1 LPTIEESPKDGLCGL
16 FFWLIYCRAGLS
28 MATIAIDSS
37 ALGTDSQKAEEKDTY
52 E

>member
-1 LPTIEESPKDGLCGL
+1 
-16 FFWLIYCRAGLS
+16 

-37 ALGTDSQKAEEKDTY
+37 ALGTDSQKAKEKDTY